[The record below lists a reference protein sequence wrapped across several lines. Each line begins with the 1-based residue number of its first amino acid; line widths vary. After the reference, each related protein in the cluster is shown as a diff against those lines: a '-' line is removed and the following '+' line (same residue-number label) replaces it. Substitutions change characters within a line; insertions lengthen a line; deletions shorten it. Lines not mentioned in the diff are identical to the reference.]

1 MRVKYHLVRKRT
13 KEGEIMSLLQDIQVL
28 KKIIDNPLNKIA
40 KETNLTVNEI
50 RVILF
55 LYENEK
61 LDLASEIVE
70 KLMISK
76 AHVSVSVESLVKKK
90 YIKKVQDDRN
100 KKKFHLKLI
109 DRSKEVIDLLDIE
122 IEKLKNTLMRDV
134 SLQDREIF
142 INTLKTI
149 IKNTK
154 AIA

>member
-1 MRVKYHLVRKRT
+1 
-13 KEGEIMSLLQDIQVL
+13 MSLLQDIQVL

-90 YIKKVQDDRN
+90 YIKKVQDDKN

-154 AIA
+154 AMA

>member
-1 MRVKYHLVRKRT
+1 
-13 KEGEIMSLLQDIQVL
+13 MSLLQDIQVL

-142 INTLKTI
+142 INTIKTI

>member
-1 MRVKYHLVRKRT
+1 
-13 KEGEIMSLLQDIQVL
+13 MSLLQDIQVL

>member
-1 MRVKYHLVRKRT
+1 
-13 KEGEIMSLLQDIQVL
+13 
-28 KKIIDNPLNKIA
+28 
-40 KETNLTVNEI
+40 
-50 RVILF
+50 
-55 LYENEK
+55 
-61 LDLASEIVE
+61 
-70 KLMISK
+70 MISK